1 MKKRWGLSRIIS
13 ENFVVGWVDLVTRS
27 NLLSFTY
34 YVASFATL
42 DLTFCWQHN
51 KYNIYL
57 VCGERSLF
65 RRNILKEFFKDV
77 TNFVRDMD
85 NIFKFLIVGLLMI
98 GLLFIFRATIK
109 MFYNKDK
116 IKWTFMPIIG
126 MAIIVAVIVFLCIA

>member
-1 MKKRWGLSRIIS
+1 M
-13 ENFVVGWVDLVTRS
+13 
-27 NLLSFTY
+27 
-34 YVASFATL
+34 
-42 DLTFCWQHN
+42 
-51 KYNIYL
+51 
-57 VCGERSLF
+57 
-65 RRNILKEFFKDV
+65 KEFFKDV